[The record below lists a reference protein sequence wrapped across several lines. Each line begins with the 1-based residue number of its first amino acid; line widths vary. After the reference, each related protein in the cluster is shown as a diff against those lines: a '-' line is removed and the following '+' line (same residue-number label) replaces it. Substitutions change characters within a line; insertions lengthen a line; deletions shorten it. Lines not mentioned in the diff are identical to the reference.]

1 MLSVFL
7 VLSNVGYLFAQGI
20 LPDPSVLMRLAIR
33 EGCAVI
39 VPAGQRTTPFFA
51 SYLNCCSG
59 IVFCFAV
66 RLWGGMIASVP
77 RSSSPP

>member
-1 MLSVFL
+1 MLYVID
-7 VLSNVGYLFAQGI
+7 ADI
-20 LPDPSVLMRLAIR
+20 ERRKPDSTI
-33 EGCAVI
+33 EAVI
-39 VPAGQRTTPFFA
+39 QYERIRKRTTPFFA